1 MDRFAKKIFLK
12 ARRQKRVRSKIEGT
26 FERPRMCVSRSAK
39 HVYVQVIDDLS
50 GKTLVSIS
58 SFKSAERAG
67 RKLCK
72 ELGTNLALKCK
83 EKNITQVVFDKS
95 GYAYHGRIAAVAE
108 GAREGGL
115 KF

>member
-12 ARRQKRVRSKIEGT
+12 ARRQKRVRSKIEGNA
-26 FERPRMCVSRSAK
+26 ERPRMCVSRSSR
-39 HVYVQVIDDLS
+39 HVYVQIIDDMS
-50 GKTLVSIS
+50 GKTLVAINSY
-58 SFKSAERAG
+58 KGTGRAD
-67 RKLCK
+67 KKVCK
-72 ELGTNLALKCK
+72 ELGTSIAQKCK

>member
-1 MDRFAKKIFLK
+1 MDRYTKKIFLK

-26 FERPRMCVSRSAK
+26 AERPRMCVSRSAQ
-39 HVYVQVIDDLS
+39 HVYVQVIDDMS
-50 GKTLVSIS
+50 GRTLVSLNS
-58 SFKSAERAG
+58 YKREGRANA
-67 RKLCK
+67 KVCK
-72 ELGTNLALKCK
+72 EIGSSIAQKCK

-95 GYAYHGRIAAVAE
+95 GYMYHGRIAAVAD